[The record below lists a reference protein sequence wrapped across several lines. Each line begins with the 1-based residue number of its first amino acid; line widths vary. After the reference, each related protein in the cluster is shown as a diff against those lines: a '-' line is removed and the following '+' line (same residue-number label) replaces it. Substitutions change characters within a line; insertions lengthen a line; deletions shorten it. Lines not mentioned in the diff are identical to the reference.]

1 MAPKFRTRDVE
12 KSLYINYFKRAEEC
26 LHAAKNSFNNQ
37 GWNAATISAI
47 HSCISA
53 CDAMCV
59 YFLGKRHAGE
69 NHNDAIA
76 LFKTIKYGK
85 EINTNAN
92 RIARILHIKNMAEY
106 EERLIFKPEA
116 EKVLKDLER
125 FLDYVKKQLLIP
137 NQEGF

>member
-1 MAPKFRTRDVE
+1 MVPKFRTRDVE

-53 CDAMCV
+53 CDAMYV
-59 YFLGKRHAGE
+59 YFSGKQHAGE
-69 NHNDAIA
+69 NHNDAIT
-76 LFKTIKYGK
+76 LFKAIKYDK

-92 RIARILHIKNMAEY
+92 RIARIIRIKNMAEY
-106 EERLIFKPEA
+106 EERLIFKSEA
-116 EKVLKDLER
+116 EKVLKDGVR
-125 FLDYVKKQLLIP
+125 FLDYVKKQLP
-137 NQEGF
+137 K